1 MTTEQKDFK
10 VQNGLQVAES
20 AFIGGNLSV
29 QEVSEGSHA
38 ASLGYLDLLTV
49 HVSDEAPEALF
60 SGKLWFDTSEDRLKF
75 YHDEA
80 WVTVASKS
88 DTERIVDHIHDYAI
102 DGTGRIVQE
111 FPGEVVLP

>member
-1 MTTEQKDFK
+1 MATEEKDF
-10 VQNGLQVAES
+10 VLRNGLEVAES
-20 AFIGGNLSV
+20 AIVGGNLSV
-29 QEVSEGSHA
+29 EEVSSASHA
-38 ASLGYLDLLTV
+38 ASLGYLNLLTV
-49 HVSDEAPEALF
+49 HVSNEAPESLF

-88 DTERIVDHIHDYAI
+88 DTDSIIDHIHDYAI

-111 FPGEVVLP
+111 FPGEVVVP